1 MTSTGYQGHCHSGRL
16 VKFLVAVILVLA
28 SAVEVVVVVATIATI
43 VVVVVLVAAA
53 VYPLYDTNIE
63 CQSKKSKRLP

>member
-1 MTSTGYQGHCHSGRL
+1 MTSTGYHGHCHSGRL

-28 SAVEVVVVVATIATI
+28 LAVEVVVVVATIATI
-43 VVVVVLVAAA
+43 VVVVLVAAA
-53 VYPLYDTNIE
+53 IYPLYDTNIE

>member
-1 MTSTGYQGHCHSGRL
+1 MTSTGYHGHCHSGRL

-28 SAVEVVVVVATIATI
+28 LAVEVVVVVATI

>member
-1 MTSTGYQGHCHSGRL
+1 MTSTGYHGHRHSGRL
-16 VKFLVAVILVLA
+16 VKFLAAVILVLA
-28 SAVEVVVVVATIATI
+28 LAVEVVVVVATI
-43 VVVVVLVAAA
+43 VVVVLVTAA